1 MERMKS
7 DYEQLERHSS
17 AERVNLQ
24 EKIYKLRHELQD
36 TKDSMAAEQMKLSQ
50 FFFCRSIF
58 SRQWHSRIGITK
70 MRIRLRLV
78 TSCRFCNKLCA
89 RPPQCALAPC
99 KLTFDLLTLK
109 VVSESRVTWATSA
122 IFFFLGLSVLDL
134 GTMYA
139 TDRRRQT
146 SDAHR
151 RYASTGG
158 IITSL

>member
-50 FFFCRSIF
+50 FSFLSQYF

-70 MRIRLRLV
+70 MRIRLRLF

-89 RPPQCALAPC
+89 RPPQCAPAPC

-109 VVSESRVTWATSA
+109 VVSESRVTWATSMP
-122 IFFFLGLSVLDL
+122 FFS
-134 GTMYA
+134 
-139 TDRRRQT
+139 
-146 SDAHR
+146 S
-151 RYASTGG
+151 
-158 IITSL
+158 